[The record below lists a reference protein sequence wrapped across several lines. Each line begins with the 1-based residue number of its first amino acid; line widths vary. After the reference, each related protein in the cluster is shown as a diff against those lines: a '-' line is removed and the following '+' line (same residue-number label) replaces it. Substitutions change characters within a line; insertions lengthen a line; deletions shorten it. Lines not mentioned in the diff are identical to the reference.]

1 MKKIMLLAAIL
12 AMVLA
17 ATVPA
22 IAQVTQSN
30 EQDVESG
37 DADQSFT
44 VTGSG
49 DNSNQCA
56 PIQGVGQSGN
66 AVNNTDVLQ
75 TNGDDNDVEVD
86 DSSNL
91 AVSPEQ
97 AAKCEQ
103 KVNQAA
109 SASAAPA
116 PAPAP
121 APKAAA
127 KAEAKTEK
135 AEAKKAAAP
144 KQLPATGGVSL
155 FALGAGVL
163 LVGGGLL
170 ARRIFR

>member
-1 MKKIMLLAAIL
+1 
-12 AMVLA
+12 
-17 ATVPA
+17 
-22 IAQVTQSN
+22 
-30 EQDVESG
+30 
-37 DADQSFT
+37 
-44 VTGSG
+44 
-49 DNSNQCA
+49 
-56 PIQGVGQSGN
+56 
-66 AVNNTDVLQ
+66 VNNTDVLQ

-86 DSSNL
+86 DSGNL

-116 PAPAP
+116 PAPKTAPAPAPAPKTETPQAKAAAPAP
-121 APKAAA
+121 APKAAT